1 MDEIV
6 DQYRK
11 IATSL
16 GLDKKTENAFVLE
29 NINRITKEKRDDE
42 QRVLELERNEKQKAL
57 EHERNEKQKEME
69 RQEKERERT
78 SQLEL
83 EKEKLRIEV
92 LEREK
97 AREVS
102 EREKARE
109 ASERDKAREASERDK
124 AREAS
129 DRERDRTQQFEL
141 EKLRLLNEQKR
152 FEFET
157 NTSRQESQTSLS
169 ETRNPSTR
177 WNIDMPLLNAAA
189 EVDVAAYLK
198 RFEHLCETQNIP
210 LEYWKSALSAKFE
223 TNTSR
228 QESQTSLSE

>member
-16 GLDKKTENAFVLE
+16 GLDKKSEHAFILE

-42 QRVLELERNEKQKAL
+42 QRVLELERNEKQKVI
-57 EHERNEKQKEME
+57 EREREDKQME
-69 RQEKERERT
+69 RQERERS

-109 ASERDKAREASERDK
+109 ASEREKAREVSEREKAREASEREKD
-124 AREAS
+124 REAS

-210 LEYWKSALSAKFE
+210 
-223 TNTSR
+223 
-228 QESQTSLSE
+228 

>member
-6 DQYRK
+6 EQYRK

-16 GLDKKTENAFVLE
+16 ALDKKNEYAFVLE
-29 NINRITKEKRDDE
+29 NINRITKEKREDE
-42 QRVLELERNEKQKAL
+42 Q
-57 EHERNEKQKEME
+57 
-69 RQEKERERT
+69 KERERQDKERERS

-83 EKEKLRIEV
+83 EKEKLRF
-92 LEREK
+92 
-97 AREVS
+97 
-102 EREKARE
+102 E
-109 ASERDKAREASERDK
+109 AS
-124 AREAS
+124 
-129 DRERDRTQQFEL
+129 ERDRTQQFEL
-141 EKLRLLNEQKR
+141 EKLRLENEQKR
-152 FEFET
+152 FELEA

-210 LEYWKSALSAKFE
+210 REYWTSALSAKFTGNSLRLYDMLSKDE
-223 TNTSR
+223 IKDYDLL
-228 QESQTSLSE
+228 SQALLKRFLLTAEHFRH

>member
-16 GLDKKTENAFVLE
+16 GLDKKSEHAFILE

-42 QRVLELERNEKQKAL
+42 QKALEFERNEKEKAL
-57 EHERNEKQKEME
+57 QIERQDKVLQMERQEKVLEFE
-69 RQEKERERT
+69 RQEKERERS

-83 EKEKLRIEV
+83 EKERLKI
-92 LEREK
+92 
-97 AREVS
+97 
-102 EREKARE
+102 
-109 ASERDKAREASERDK
+109 
-124 AREAS
+124 EAS
-129 DRERDRTQQFEL
+129 DRERERTQQFEL

-210 LEYWKSALSAKFE
+210 REYWKSALSAKFE

>member
-16 GLDKKTENAFVLE
+16 GLDKKSEHAFILE

-42 QRVLELERNEKQKAL
+42 QKAL
-57 EHERNEKQKEME
+57 EREREDKVLQME
-69 RQEKERERT
+69 RQDKERERS

-83 EKEKLRIEV
+83 EKERLKIEV

-97 AREVS
+97 ARE
-102 EREKARE
+102 
-109 ASERDKAREASERDK
+109 AS
-124 AREAS
+124 
-129 DRERDRTQQFEL
+129 ERDRTQQFEL
-141 EKLRLLNEQKR
+141 EKLRLINEQKR
-152 FEFET
+152 FESEA

-210 LEYWKSALSAKFE
+210 REYW
-223 TNTSR
+223 TS
-228 QESQTSLSE
+228 

>member
-6 DQYRK
+6 EQYRK

-16 GLDKKTENAFVLE
+16 ALDKKSEHAFILE
-29 NINRITKEKRDDE
+29 NINRITKEKREDE
-42 QRVLELERNEKQKAL
+42 QRVLEQERNEKQKAL
-57 EHERNEKQKEME
+57 ERERDEKQKEME
-69 RQEKERERT
+69 RQDKERERS

-83 EKEKLRIEV
+83 EKEKLRLEV
-92 LEREK
+92 SEREK

-109 ASERDKAREASERDK
+109 VSEREKDREAS
-124 AREAS
+124 
-129 DRERDRTQQFEL
+129 ERDRTQQFEL

-152 FEFET
+152 FELEA
-157 NTSRQESQTSLS
+157 NTYRQENQTSLS

-198 RFEHLCETQNIP
+198 RFEHLCEVQNIP
-210 LEYWKSALSAKFE
+210 REYW
-223 TNTSR
+223 TS
-228 QESQTSLSE
+228 